1 MNQRIWVNSR
11 QPQTLY
17 ISQLLMYFN
26 GVLAILF
33 GGLSAVGRF
42 DLFGSRALGT
52 IVVLLLTFG
61 MVAGAYGIANER
73 RWGYR
78 LGVVS
83 AVAPLVITFGVVIT
97 NGLSDALRDPISL
110 MFEIALVALLLH
122 PMSTSYQKIWFK

>member
-1 MNQRIWVNSR
+1 MNDRIWVNSR

-52 IVVLLLTFG
+52 AAVLLLTIG
-61 MVAGAYGIANER
+61 MVAGTFGIANER

-78 LGVVS
+78 LGL
-83 AVAPLVITFGVVIT
+83 AAALAPLLITMGVVMT
-97 NGLSDALRDPISL
+97 SGVGRALRDPIGL

>member
-1 MNQRIWVNSR
+1 MNNRIWVNSR

-52 IVVLLLTFG
+52 AAVLLLTIG
-61 MVAGAYGIANER
+61 MVAGAFGIANER

-78 LGVVS
+78 LGL
-83 AVAPLVITFGVVIT
+83 AAALAPLLITVGVVMT
-97 NGLSDALRDPISL
+97 SGVERALRDPIGL